1 MQKTVA
7 TSTTEA
13 EYVAASMA
21 SKEAI
26 WLQRLL
32 AKLGNAQ
39 ASFKMHCDSQGAVA
53 MMRNPVSSRRTKHID
68 VAYHFVREMVDEG
81 KLTVVNVGTGG
92 MTADALTKAL
102 PMDGLYKCRTE
113 MGMVPMSDG
122 DSASAR
128 VEVLDRPATRAGGM
142 ADGPAG
148 VAAAGPDGGVT
159 DAPDGGVAD
168 APDGGAADA
177 PDGGMADARDDGA
190 AAARD
195 SGGASPRDGRR
206 VTSGGTPPAVDTGAE
221 FGAELGAPDGVKATR
236 GVAAKLEHGRRR
248 VGQRS

>member
-1 MQKTVA
+1 
-7 TSTTEA
+7 
-13 EYVAASMA
+13 
-21 SKEAI
+21 
-26 WLQRLL
+26 
-32 AKLGNAQ
+32 
-39 ASFKMHCDSQGAVA
+39 
-53 MMRNPVSSRRTKHID
+53 
-68 VAYHFVREMVDEG
+68 
-81 KLTVVNVGTGG
+81 
-92 MTADALTKAL
+92 
-102 PMDGLYKCRTE
+102 
-113 MGMVPMSDG
+113 
-122 DSASAR
+122 
-128 VEVLDRPATRAGGM
+128 M

-177 PDGGMADARDDGA
+177 PDGGAADARDDGA

-195 SGGASPRDGRR
+195 GGGAAARDGRR

-221 FGAELGAPDGVKATR
+221 FGAQLEAPDGVKATR